1 MAIGR
6 AAPAADELAPLPPA
20 VLVTLTTA
28 DDALCSMEEAI
39 DEAEARVEEADDIA
53 EVATLEVDSDA
64 ADVVDK
70 DEPLAPVATETEV

>member
-28 DDALCSMEEAI
+28 DDALCTMEAT